1 MSGIDDVTNFDL
13 SNWLLN
19 SLFNIENP
27 FAIYFWLVTIVVI
40 FRIVFILFPLIE
52 LINLFK
58 GERKKIYH
66 QIKDL
71 KKSMLEGESYPFKPL
86 DQYLML
92 EFTKMVIP
100 ALCAILLRLFMG
112 SVNDYEWD
120 YKQLLIV
127 LPLVIIWLLFN
138 IYSVLSSHK
147 SIGKVSKYF
156 APSINV
162 STPEIAILKL
172 KSYKLVEE
180 KRGTRGW
187 IASKILSGSSR
198 LREKTKT
205 RSLKTHET
213 KLEIYEMQLEDMI
226 VSSSTDNDNGIES
239 ESRSISTEA
248 IIHNSKELVQKTKNI
263 VGNIVIDGINKTTDS
278 AKNTLTAIDQK
289 IEETLT
295 TLLVVEKSLLRQM
308 LPEMLNSI
316 GPLVVIYAILPLTLL

>member
-1 MSGIDDVTNFDL
+1 MFGINAITNFDL
-13 SNWLLN
+13 PNWLLN

-27 FAIYFWLVTIVVI
+27 FAIYFWLVTIVII

-71 KKSMLEGESYPFKPL
+71 KKSMEGESYPFKPL

-138 IYSVLSSHK
+138 ISSVLSSHR

-156 APSINV
+156 APSINI
-162 STPEIAILKL
+162 STPEIAMFKL

-205 RSLKTHET
+205 RSLKKHET

-226 VSSSTDNDNGIES
+226 VSSPSDNDNGIES

-248 IIHNSKELVQKTKNI
+248 IIHNSKELIQKTKNI
-263 VGNIVIDGINKTTDS
+263 VGNIVIDGINKKTDS
-278 AKNTLTAIDQK
+278 AQKTLTAVDNK

-295 TLLVVEKSLLRQM
+295 NLLKVEKSLLRQM